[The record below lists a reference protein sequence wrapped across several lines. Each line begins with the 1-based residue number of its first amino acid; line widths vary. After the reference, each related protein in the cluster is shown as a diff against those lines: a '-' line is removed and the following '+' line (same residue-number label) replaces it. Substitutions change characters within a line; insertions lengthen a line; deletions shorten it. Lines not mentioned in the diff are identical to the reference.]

1 MHHLG
6 GGDSTFGSV
15 TRRRTGRTRHHWHS
29 YGYSGSSQI
38 VEKMV
43 FEQTRENRNRENRRV
58 FAGDLWWA
66 WVDLNHRPRPYQ
78 GCVIR
83 FYKNLQD
90 RGDCQSTQVVQDIA
104 FCGLGCGLEI
114 RPIKGGIASEV
125 AVTPVVT
132 HISSDSHPRF
142 AVDPRSLPFQLS
154 GQSEEHSVFAES
166 T

>member
-1 MHHLG
+1 MVGLG
-6 GGDSTFGSV
+6 GLEPPTSPIIAALLGF
-15 TRRRTGRTRHHWHS
+15 TGT
-29 YGYSGSSQI
+29 Y
-38 VEKMV
+38 K
-43 FEQTRENRNRENRRV
+43 T
-58 FAGDLWWA
+58 AGLPKYA
-66 WVDLNHRPRPYQ
+66 
-78 GCVIR
+78 
-83 FYKNLQD
+83 
-90 RGDCQSTQVVQDIA
+90 QVVQDIA